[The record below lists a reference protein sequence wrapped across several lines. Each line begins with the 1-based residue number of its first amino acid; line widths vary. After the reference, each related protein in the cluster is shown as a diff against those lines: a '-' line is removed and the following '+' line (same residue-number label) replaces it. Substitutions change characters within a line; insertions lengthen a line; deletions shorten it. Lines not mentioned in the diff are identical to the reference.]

1 MVKSTRMEARRRAP
15 DERGNVLIIV
25 PAALLILLLLASLAV
40 DAAALYLGQ
49 RRIADLTA
57 SIAND
62 VVASIDLDVYYG
74 SGMVEFDRARVAVR
88 RSQQQASASDG
99 GLEVVACDLHLEAPY
114 VTVTCEGIVRPVL
127 LVAWPGRSSFS
138 VAAVETV
145 RAARS

>member
-1 MVKSTRMEARRRAP
+1 MVKARSSAP
-15 DERGNVLIIV
+15 ARGERGNVLIMV
-25 PAALLILLLLASLAV
+25 PAALLILLLLASLVV

-57 SIAND
+57 SVAND
-62 VVASIDLDVYYG
+62 VVASIDLDVYYR
-74 SGMVEFDRARVAVR
+74 SGMVDFDRARVATR
-88 RSQQQASASDG
+88 RLQQQAAVSDG
-99 GLEVVACDLHLEAPY
+99 GLDVVACDLHLEAPY
-114 VTVTCEGIVRPVL
+114 VTVICEGTVRPVL